1 MPKKKQSGKTFRD
14 FHPDLADAVEDLLQ
28 ARKSLDSL
36 TASLAVFVSRMNDE
50 VIEQETA
57 PSEESPYINAKQVA
71 EFLGCSKAVVYNLTM
86 KRSIPFCKFG
96 KSVRYIKD
104 DIMEWAKQEGNYEPK
119 GA

>member
-1 MPKKKQSGKTFRD
+1 MPRKKQSGKTFRD

-50 VIEQETA
+50 VVKQETA
-57 PSEESPYINAKQVA
+57 PEESPYINAEQVA
-71 EFLGCSKAVVYNLTM
+71 ELLGCSKATVYNLTM
-86 KRSIPFCKFG
+86 TRRIPFVKPG
-96 KSVRYIKD
+96 KSIRFIKD
-104 DIMEWAKQEGNYEPK
+104 DIMEWAKQEGNYDTK